1 MNGYLAV
8 IDILR
13 LDGPVGLLIGGSG
26 VGVARVFPGDPPQ
39 GAHYPLI
46 CVDTYDG
53 EPFDTKSGVSVLDHD
68 LVKVFFY
75 ADTDAAAYDLATK
88 GRTALD
94 GKTGTYNGK
103 YVENIR
109 WLRPDSYD
117 VNLTNRRARV
127 HEHDYEVRVR
137 L

>member
-13 LDGPVGLLIGGSG
+13 LDGPVGLLVGGSG
-26 VGVARVFPGDPPQ
+26 VGVARVYPGDSPQ
-39 GAHYPLI
+39 AVVYPLI
-46 CVDTYDG
+46 TVETFDS

-68 LVKVFFY
+68 QVKVICF
-75 ADTDAAAYDLATK
+75 AEKDSTAYDMNTK
-88 GRTALD
+88 CRTALD
-94 GKTGTYNGK
+94 GKTGTHNGK

-109 WLRPDSYD
+109 WLRMNSYD
-117 VNLTNRRARV
+117 VNETNRRIRV
-127 HEHDYEVRVR
+127 HESDYEVRVR